1 MAPRK
6 RGALSQ
12 QQFNQLTSN
21 LLDLNTGSVG
31 LPFTDTKIN
40 IPSAAPL
47 GMLMEL
53 AMLFIWNYGRKNS
66 SRKHSK

>member
-47 GMLMEL
+47 GISLEL
-53 AMLFIWNYGRKNS
+53 AMLFYLELWSEELKQ
-66 SRKHSK
+66 KT